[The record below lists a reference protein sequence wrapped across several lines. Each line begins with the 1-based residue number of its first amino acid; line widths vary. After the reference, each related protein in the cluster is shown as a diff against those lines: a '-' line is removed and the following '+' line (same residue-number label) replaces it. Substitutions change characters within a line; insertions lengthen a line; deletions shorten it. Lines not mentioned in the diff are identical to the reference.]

1 MICALIIN
9 GSASPTQMTIKML
22 DGARTLA
29 VITVLSTKIMALA
42 MFNANVETLSVLSA
56 VKNLTDHAHV
66 IKQCSG
72 RPKIQTKVK
81 TSLGLW
87 QTLSSVPNVRNLLRK
102 IKAAIT

>member
-66 IKQCSG
+66 IKQCNG

-102 IKAAIT
+102 IKVAIT